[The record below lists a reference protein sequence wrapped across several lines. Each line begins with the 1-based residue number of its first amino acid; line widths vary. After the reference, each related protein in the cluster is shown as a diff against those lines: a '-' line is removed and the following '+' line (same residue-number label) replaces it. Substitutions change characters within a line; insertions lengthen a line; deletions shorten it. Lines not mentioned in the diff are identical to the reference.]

1 MRELEVFR
9 IPGRNNEFRVKKISP
24 TTLLALQVTLDF
36 NDLSKTQSLM
46 NFILEHIEVNIN
58 GQWVQFKEIGRD
70 VYYPVGIEKDL
81 SFLTELVT
89 KFLNDYLKPLFTKSN
104 V

>member
-9 IPGRNNEFRVKKISP
+9 MNGKTNEFRIKKISP

-36 NDLSKTQSLM
+36 DDLAKTQNLM
-46 NFILEHIEVNIN
+46 NFILENIEVNIN
-58 GQWVQFKEIGRD
+58 GSWVQFKEKGRD
-70 VYYPVGIEKDL
+70 VYYPIGIEKDL

-89 KFLNDYLKPLFTKSN
+89 KFLNEYLKPLFMRSS